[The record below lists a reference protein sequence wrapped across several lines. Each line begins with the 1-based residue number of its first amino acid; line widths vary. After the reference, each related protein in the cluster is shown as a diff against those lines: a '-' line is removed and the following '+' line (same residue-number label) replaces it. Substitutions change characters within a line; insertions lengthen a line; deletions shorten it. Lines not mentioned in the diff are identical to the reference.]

1 MSHLLAEFFKKKC
14 DNCLQFKMELM
25 LVCVLDGD
33 SRSSM
38 GRGMPDR
45 GCVSCGSHPS
55 ACLLEK
61 NKDGIVEADSDLAF
75 MLAWLRDPS
84 FP

>member
-1 MSHLLAEFFKKKC
+1 MDCGCQTVILEVAWAV
-14 DNCLQFKMELM
+14 
-25 LVCVLDGD
+25 VCQTDDAQVVG
-33 SRSSM
+33 
-38 GRGMPDR
+38 
-45 GCVSCGSHPS
+45 PS